1 MYKLSVIITAVKDG
15 VKKMQNAAYN
25 GVRTE
30 FSLRTNLLVKK
41 RCPPAS
47 AGPDMVPY
55 DSTYTELG
63 IRAL

>member
-1 MYKLSVIITAVKDG
+1 MKNEVKNI
-15 VKKMQNAAYN
+15 QTAAYK
-25 GVRTE
+25 GARTVS
-30 FSLRTNLLVKK
+30 SLRTDILVKK